1 MSVGVPHVYRSHRDQ
16 KRPLNPGEQEL
27 QVVVNAHVGAG
38 HWSKMGPL
46 QEQEVLL
53 TAEPSSLQDLTLS
66 I

>member
-16 KRPLNPGEQEL
+16 KRVLDLGEQKL
-27 QVVVNAHVGAG
+27 QAVVSAHVGAG

-46 QEQEVLL
+46 QEQVVLL
-53 TAEPSSLQDLTLS
+53 TAEPLSLQALTFN